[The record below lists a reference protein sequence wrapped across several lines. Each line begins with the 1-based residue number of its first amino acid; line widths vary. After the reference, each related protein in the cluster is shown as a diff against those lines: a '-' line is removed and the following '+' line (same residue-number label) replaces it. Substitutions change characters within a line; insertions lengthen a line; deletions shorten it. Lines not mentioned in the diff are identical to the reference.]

1 LKKKLIT
8 QKAYI
13 LFYKKRGFK
22 LETRED
28 FESIEKKSTGKMDH
42 LIEVTGYVKSYAEL
56 EKENEAKKKEEEKR
70 EGGDKK
76 EKD

>member
-1 LKKKLIT
+1 
-8 QKAYI
+8 
-13 LFYKKRGFK
+13 
-22 LETRED
+22 
-28 FESIEKKSTGKMDH
+28 MDH

-76 EKD
+76 EKDQKDPDLGVEVT